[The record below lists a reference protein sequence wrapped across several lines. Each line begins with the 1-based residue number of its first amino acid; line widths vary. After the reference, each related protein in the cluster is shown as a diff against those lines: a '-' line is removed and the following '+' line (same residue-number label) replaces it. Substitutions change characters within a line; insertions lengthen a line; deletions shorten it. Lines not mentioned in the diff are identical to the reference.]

1 MPVSAPRPD
10 ERQQYLSFFFAG
22 EEYGAEILSVRE
34 VVEYQRLTA
43 VPTAPEWVRGVMN
56 LRGAIVPVLDLAAKL
71 HRTETP
77 IAKLTCVV
85 IFEIEL
91 DGEAIPVGV
100 LIDAVGRVL
109 ELGADEI
116 QEPPTLGSPVRP
128 DLLVG
133 LGIVDETPIALL
145 NVQKV
150 LTEDELAEAV
160 AGAAAAE
167 APAEGPEAGAS
178 KAKPRSKARKPAK
191 PRTKPKAR
199 PEAGRRGQTKDDL
212 D

>member
-1 MPVSAPRPD
+1 MPESAPRSD

-22 EEYGAEILSVRE
+22 EEYGAEILTVRE

-56 LRGAIVPVLDLAAKL
+56 LRGAIVPVLDLATKL
-71 HRTETP
+71 HRSGTAV
-77 IAKLTCVV
+77 AKLTCIV
-85 IFEIEL
+85 IFEVEL

-100 LIDAVGRVL
+100 LIDAVGRVF

-116 QEPPTLGSPVRP
+116 QEPPALGSPVRP

-133 LGIVDETPIALL
+133 LGIVEETPIALL

-150 LTEDELAEAV
+150 LTEAELVEAV
-160 AGAAAAE
+160 AAAE
-167 APAEGPEAGAS
+167 GSEVEPEASA
-178 KAKPRSKARKPAK
+178 
-191 PRTKPKAR
+191 PKAGPSEK
-199 PEAGRRGQTKDDL
+199 PEAGRGGETGNDVD
-212 D
+212 